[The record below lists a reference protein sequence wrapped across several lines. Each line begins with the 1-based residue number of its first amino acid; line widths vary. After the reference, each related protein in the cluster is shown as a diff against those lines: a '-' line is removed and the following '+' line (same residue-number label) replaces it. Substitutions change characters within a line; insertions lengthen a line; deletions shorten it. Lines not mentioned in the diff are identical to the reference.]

1 MTHKYDIRKTL
12 HDPSTGLISKITFSI
27 ITEEGEHYWHQ
38 KYECDLTGSP
48 SDPDFIPFNDLTQAN
63 LEGFIDSV
71 LTKSTLES
79 ANSASL
85 ATHVESLVYSDD
97 LPPNLQ

>member
-1 MTHKYDIRKTL
+1 MITHKYDIRKTK
-12 HDPSTGLISKITFSI
+12 HDPSTGLITKITFSLV
-27 ITEEGEHYWHQ
+27 TFEGDNYWHK

-48 SDPDFIPFNDLTQAN
+48 SDSGFIPFNDLTQSDI
-63 LEGFIDSV
+63 EGFIDSV

-85 ATHVESLVYSDD
+85 ATHVESLAYSDD
-97 LPPNLQ
+97 LPPNL